1 MSEHGQNDKQ
11 DRSDGAWLGM
21 PDGSTRWVP
30 FAGNESGGL
39 KPLYTHGE
47 VLHAIRSLEGF
58 SRSIDEIR
66 RDIRRHDSAQASLG
80 SKIDRISQAIDS
92 ESLGKNAAIAEQID
106 RLVQN
111 AENRRYGS
119 FDALFTEVKR
129 EVHFLKSDL
138 MVAQSDSKGLRMLE
152 DDCNDMDRRVSEM
165 EKFARALRLDEE
177 LVRLEIMRVS
187 LSRVLKEADGLVARR
202 LSVGMTRRFFIVSM
216 VIILVLF
223 AAVAAAKRGD
233 PELRM
238 KIHTIINRR
247 DHNLPGASSGT
258 TTMSTSR
265 EMSSPDHELRNDAAH
280 YIQRTERLPA
290 PYQDSYDDRLIE
302 TFGLTLHRAANEF
315 RCQVNVDGMS
325 TNPTQSARS
334 TEVGGVPFGRDYDA
348 SVAGHTVDPRPRS
361 KVSGIASNPTRY
373 SGNGEVERAP
383 PDRAHAP
390 SDVDCIVDH
399 RSGSIA
405 DVTMVPHHPAQYSG
419 STEVGRVPFDRDH
432 ALSTCAGGPIVD
444 PHSGSNADVAMLSRD
459 SAQYLGDVEVEK
471 VLSGCD
477 PAAGHTVDPCPPS
490 DVIGIAT
497 NPTQYSGSTEVTAQT
512 DKAER
517 VPFDRHAAE
526 QPVLQV
532 SNSSPHGEIRGRQ
545 GDAVTSQATESM
557 SQYMVS
563 DEEFDKM
570 ELLYPES
577 DSDQEVGT
585 EWFQGSTEL
594 AGDTQL
600 AMQPVQPD
608 TAVKTSFFFVM
619 PPIDIQRI
627 ALMSEENHPI
637 LGELR
642 ELTGTYTDKVRTLR
656 QISSELLAFCE
667 HFDNM

>member
-1 MSEHGQNDKQ
+1 M
-11 DRSDGAWLGM
+11 
-21 PDGSTRWVP
+21 
-30 FAGNESGGL
+30 
-39 KPLYTHGE
+39 
-47 VLHAIRSLEGF
+47 
-58 SRSIDEIR
+58 
-66 RDIRRHDSAQASLG
+66 AS
-80 SKIDRISQAIDS
+80 
-92 ESLGKNAAIAEQID
+92 
-106 RLVQN
+106 
-111 AENRRYGS
+111 
-119 FDALFTEVKR
+119 
-129 EVHFLKSDL
+129 
-138 MVAQSDSKGLRMLE
+138 
-152 DDCNDMDRRVSEM
+152 CN
-165 EKFARALRLDEE
+165 
-177 LVRLEIMRVS
+177 
-187 LSRVLKEADGLVARR
+187 ARR
-202 LSVGMTRRFFIVSM
+202 ASASETKEQR
-216 VIILVLF
+216 F

-265 EMSSPDHELRNDAAH
+265 EMSSPDHELRNDAAR
-280 YIQRTERLPA
+280 YIQHTERTPRIPA

-577 DSDQEVGT
+577 DLDQDVGNPCLVGT
-585 EWFQGSTEL
+585 RWALNSLQHSTEL
-594 AGDTQL
+594 AEGDTQI
-600 AMQPVQPD
+600 AVHPVQPD
-608 TAVKTSFFFVM
+608 TACGPIITFLSADPLSLRVCEIIPVGNDTLTPSSLDV
-619 PPIDIQRI
+619 PPFPPPDLPPAPQPPSPSLPPPPHLPRGCDIEREGRPLSCFRGPVCQWTLFAPRI
-627 ALMSEENHPI
+627 ELHPDPTHTDAWI
-637 LGELR
+637 REANLSQITAEGESGMDRVVTYVATHSAGRYKLGREDDDDGGSGNSGSRYRSSLHICRKEITR
-642 ELTGTYTDKVRTLR
+642 ELLRLVPYDQHQGGKHYAFFERLEFLPQVLDVLERNLHTTIDLAQAVYFLLFFPSTCATYMEALKGSRCAPMRAGSSFTGDP
-656 QISSELLAFCE
+656 F
-667 HFDNM
+667 